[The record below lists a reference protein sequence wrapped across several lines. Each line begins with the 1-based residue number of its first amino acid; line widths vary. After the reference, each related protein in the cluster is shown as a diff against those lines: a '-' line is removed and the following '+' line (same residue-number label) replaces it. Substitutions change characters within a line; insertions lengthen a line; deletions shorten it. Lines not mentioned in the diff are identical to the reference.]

1 MRIKIVHE
9 HDKLLWYVCV
19 YVYFVILIKIYFYN
33 KKFFAAIC
41 GAFGVV
47 VVVVVHVVGDG
58 DSDGDLTILP

>member
-1 MRIKIVHE
+1 MC
-9 HDKLLWYVCV
+9 VCI
-19 YVYFVILIKIYFYN
+19 FCNTNKNIYFYN